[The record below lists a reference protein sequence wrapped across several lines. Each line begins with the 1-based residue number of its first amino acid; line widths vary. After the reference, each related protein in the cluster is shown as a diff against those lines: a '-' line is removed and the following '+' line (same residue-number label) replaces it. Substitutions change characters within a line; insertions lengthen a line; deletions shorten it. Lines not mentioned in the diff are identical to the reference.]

1 MGKKILSGILVVLLA
16 FLAGFGGAKLA
27 LQQTGSKKTTIEAF
41 GQKIEIGQESKVPQ
55 SLDPAPHIT
64 IDYKDINDDLAL
76 GEVIAEKVLPSVVGV
91 KTTYEGQGGSSYQ
104 SLMEDFFGWG
114 WGFGGLGGG
123 STPQKREYSSVG
135 TGVIVDGAGYILTNS
150 HVVNDGTFKEI
161 EISLYDGRTAKAEL
175 LWNDSSMDVAILKI
189 DEKNL
194 TAAELGNSDTVRVGA
209 YAAAIGNPL
218 GLDYER
224 SMTQGIIS
232 GLNRTITVSGE
243 GSTQGTTMENLIQT
257 DATINSGNSGGPL
270 LNSKGLVIGINTA
283 RASEGENMGFAIP
296 INAILPIVNQIKE
309 KGSFERAYLGISGV
323 GLYGQGYSESQ
334 LEEEFGVSSGIYV
347 ASVSENGGA
356 KKAGL
361 KEGDVI
367 TKVNGQ
373 EVGTMNKINTI
384 LVKYNIGDTVELEYV
399 RDKETK
405 TAKVTLTG
413 M

>member
-1 MGKKILSGILVVLLA
+1 MGKKILSGVLVVILA

-27 LQQTGSKKTTIEAF
+27 LQQTGNKKTTIEAF
-41 GQKIEIGQESKVPQ
+41 GQKIEIGEETKAPQ

-64 IDYKDINDDLAL
+64 IDYKDINDELSI
-76 GEVIAEKVLPSVVGV
+76 GEVIAEKVMPSVVGV
-91 KTTYEGQGGSSYQ
+91 KTTYEGQGGSYQ

-123 STPQKREYSSVG
+123 STPQKREYTGVG
-135 TGVIVDGAGYILTNS
+135 TGVIVDEAGFILTNS

-175 LWNDSSMDVAILKI
+175 LWNDSTMDVAILKI
-189 DEKNL
+189 DENNL
-194 TAAELGNSDTVRVGA
+194 TAAELGDSDTVRVGA

-232 GLNRTITVSGE
+232 GLNRTITVSSE
-243 GSTQGTTMENLIQT
+243 SSSQGTTMENLIQT

-283 RASEGENMGFAIP
+283 RASEGENMGFSIP
-296 INAILPIVNQIKE
+296 INSILPIVNQIKE

-323 GLYGQGYSESQ
+323 GLYGQGYSESE
-334 LEEEFGVSSGIYV
+334 LEEEFGVTSGIYV
-347 ASVSENGGA
+347 ASVSDNGGA

-361 KEGDVI
+361 KKGDVI
-367 TKVNGQ
+367 TKIDGQ

-384 LVKYNIGDTVELEYV
+384 LVKYNIGDIVEVEYV

-405 TAKVTLTG
+405 TTKVTLTG